1 MSREKRGD
9 ALAKVN
15 WDQVRLEYVTGNIS
29 QRKLAE
35 KCGVA
40 ADVLMRRARREQW
53 KSQRDEYRCKVSAK
67 GQQKIEDEQ
76 SEMLAAFTV
85 KIYAAL
91 DDLTDAISA
100 ALKKKSDGISGADA
114 LAYARALLTIKNT
127 LAIDNPLDAEEKH
140 WRIEKLRRESE
151 RDTQQ
156 QNQTFIVR
164 MEDGIEEWA
173 K

>member
-1 MSREKRGD
+1 MWLPMCLCD
-9 ALAKVN
+9 APGVN
-15 WDQVRLEYVTGNIS
+15 SGKASATNT
-29 QRKLAE
+29 
-35 KCGVA
+35 A
-40 ADVLMRRARREQW
+40 A
-53 KSQRDEYRCKVSAK
+53 RCPQKVSK
-67 GQQKIEDEQ
+67 KIEDEQ